1 MNGELPLSSPP
12 KVAVILI
19 GTNDLG
25 AVETCMRNGSAEL
38 EAAAGT
44 SSRLNA
50 HVSLALQYTSSY
62 IFLAFLHSNRIE
74 C

>member
-1 MNGELPLSSPP
+1 MCLTGDTTANLWWRVINGELPLTSPP

-25 AVETCMRNGSAEL
+25 AIETCLKDGGAEL

-44 SSRLNA
+44 SSRWLP
-50 HVSLALQYTSSY
+50 SLLYHCS
-62 IFLAFLHSNRIE
+62 
-74 C
+74 